1 MNSEEALS
9 LVCKLFTTKYEM
21 PLTPLEQEIIRQ
33 SWEGKEYKDMKI
45 GGYSA
50 AYVKTNIAPE
60 LWKKI
65 SKVLGVTVGKKN
77 LRIVLYNLL
86 RDKWSTKLET
96 PSELGSVDSKSVQN
110 WQNMSDLEI
119 FGRGE
124 ELATLQKWV
133 LQDECRLVAI
143 SGMSGMGKTTLTAN
157 LLKHLA
163 SNQEARFAKIIWLS
177 LENAPTLE
185 SILTEIIDLLS
196 PQQNLVPSIE
206 NLLDKLRSYR
216 YLIIFDAVENI
227 FAKDSLAGKYRQGY
241 EPYSNLFK
249 QISTSQHQSCLL
261 LTSIEIPR
269 EVSFLVG
276 NHSPVRLLPL
286 QGLEIQ
292 PAKKIFRNRG
302 LTEEEDW
309 EKLINLYRGNPLALK
324 IVATMILELFNGK
337 VSDFLAE
344 NTIFIGQIAE
354 ILDKQF
360 VRLSDSEMQLLYC
373 LANIKKSVNFAQ
385 LCRYFEQNISKS
397 EIIAVLESLVMRSL
411 IEKNLE
417 NGEFM
422 FSLQPVIQKYVLN
435 YYTKQYNGD
444 KINTYVHFRSSMDLV
459 VETH

>member
-9 LVCKLFTTKYEM
+9 LVCNLFTTKYDM

-45 GGYSA
+45 AGYSA

-65 SKVLGVTVGKKN
+65 SKVVGVTVGKKN
-77 LRIVLYNLL
+77 LRVVFYNLQQE
-86 RDKWSTKLET
+86 KFSTKLET
-96 PSELGSVDSKSVQN
+96 PREFVHKKGSANSSSTQN
-110 WQNMSDLEI
+110 WQKMSDLEI

-143 SGMSGMGKTTLTAN
+143 SGMGGMGKTTLTAN
-157 LLKHLA
+157 LLKNLA
-163 SNQEARFAKIIWLS
+163 SNQETKFANIIWLS

-185 SILTEIIDLLS
+185 SILTEILDLLS

-206 NLLDKLRSYR
+206 NLLDNLRSDR
-216 YLIIFDAVENI
+216 HLIIFDAVENI

-241 EPYSNLFK
+241 ESYSNLFK
-249 QISTSQHQSCLL
+249 QISTFQHQSCLL

-276 NHSPVRLLPL
+276 NHSPIRLLPL
-286 QGLEIQ
+286 QGLAIQ
-292 PAKKIFRNRG
+292 PAKQILRNRG

-337 VSDFLAE
+337 ISDFLAE

-354 ILDKQF
+354 TLDKQF
-360 VRLSDSEMQLLYC
+360 VRLSDLEIQLLYC
-373 LANIKKSVNFAQ
+373 LANIKKPVKFAH
-385 LCRYFEQNISKS
+385 LCVYLEQKNISKS
-397 EIIAVLESLVMRSL
+397 QIITVLESLVMRSL

-417 NGEFM
+417 HGEFM
-422 FSLQPVIQKYVLN
+422 FTLQPLIQKYVQT
-435 YYTKQYNGD
+435 YYTK
-444 KINTYVHFRSSMDLV
+444 
-459 VETH
+459 